1 MRKPDDFMAMFE
13 RKTHGQNKTMDEL
26 ANDFSNLLPDGPF
39 QRSWLQYAF
48 IAGFRAGYDRGA
60 EAAHLI
66 YDAVR
71 EHLEK
76 EIFPVV
82 QHEPLLKDYK

>member
-48 IAGFRAGYDRGA
+48 IAGFRAGERA
-60 EAAHLI
+60 QEVKIKELQTELENWEHAAKHGDEGL
-66 YDAVR
+66 
-71 EHLEK
+71 
-76 EIFPVV
+76 
-82 QHEPLLKDYK
+82 

>member
-1 MRKPDDFMAMFE
+1 MKKPDDFMAMFE

-48 IAGFRAGYDRGA
+48 IAGFRAGKRA
-60 EAAHLI
+60 QEAKI
-66 YDAVR
+66 K
-71 EHLEK
+71 ELEI
-76 EIFPVV
+76 ELDNW
-82 QHEPLLKDYK
+82 QHAATHGDDGL